1 MNVCKC
7 IRTCLRNLCNIS
19 VFSVNAPPHSKIRH
33 SQSFFYRIKSCDKT
47 DKQGKQREKASLKIQ
62 KIEKKYSKNAHENR
76 FIGGKSSWS
85 FACHNAEWREKVS
98 SYKSLEALKI
108 FIERTAKVLFV
119 CIFRVLVF
127 I

>member
-62 KIEKKYSKNAHENR
+62 KIEKSIQKMHMKIDSLVGKVVRVLLVTMQN
-76 FIGGKSSWS
+76 GGK
-85 FACHNAEWREKVS
+85 K
-98 SYKSLEALKI
+98 
-108 FIERTAKVLFV
+108 
-119 CIFRVLVF
+119 
-127 I
+127 